1 MKLNKFLSLMNGI
14 EEVMENDDV
23 DIVVVGK
30 DGCGG
35 RIGKSDLKFNHIHN
49 TYINKGLPPS
59 PISYVSTKT
68 IDIILENYKT
78 DYLFYFFNSLQN
90 KHVFSKNYN
99 NHLKKLSEYRKSK

>member
-35 RIGKSDLKFNHIHN
+35 RIGKSDLKFNHISDIQFDRENKQIQIFYHN
-49 TYINKGLPPS
+49 
-59 PISYVSTKT
+59 
-68 IDIILENYKT
+68 
-78 DYLFYFFNSLQN
+78 FN
-90 KHVFSKNYN
+90 VVP
-99 NHLKKLSEYRKSK
+99 